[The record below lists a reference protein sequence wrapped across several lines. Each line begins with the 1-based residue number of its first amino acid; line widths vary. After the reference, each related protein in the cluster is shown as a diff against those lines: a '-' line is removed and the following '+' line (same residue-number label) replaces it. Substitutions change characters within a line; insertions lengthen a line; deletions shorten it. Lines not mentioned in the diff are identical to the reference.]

1 MTAAMV
7 SGYVPVEPPPGKSG
21 AKVAVTDVAAFMVTV
36 QVVAVPEHAPDQPT
50 NRVPTDPTLAFSVT
64 TDPLVTS
71 VVMTSW

>member
-7 SGYVPVEPPPGKSG
+7 SGKVGPTDEFG
-21 AKVAVTDVAAFMVTV
+21 AKVAVTDAAAFIVTV

-50 NRVPTDPTLAFSVT
+50 NRVPTDPTLAFNVT